1 MGDYFKQSQAL
12 AQASRHAAPAIVGA
26 PPRIAINGRF
36 LTQRASGV
44 QRFAIEAIK
53 AIDVLLDRDYAALK
67 GRVELVAP
75 RQARDFP
82 LKNIPLRRA
91 GFFSGYAWEQFEFPL
106 HAAGRLL
113 LNLCMLGPLM
123 SRHQILVV
131 HDATAR
137 ALPENFSPRFRAA
150 YGFLLPRLCR
160 RAELVVTVSEFS
172 RREIGKWYGA
182 DTGKMPICYE
192 GSDHITAVAAD
203 PAVLSRLNLV
213 GRKFFLGVGVDSANK
228 NVAAVIAA
236 FHKAKLGDTVLVL
249 TGARDPKVF
258 GRIAQIQSEGVRMVG
273 YIPDS
278 ELRALYEH
286 ALALVFPSF
295 YEGFGLPPI
304 EAMTCGCPVIISE
317 QPALSEVCGDAAL
330 RCRADDTDQIM
341 RHMQAL
347 HGDAGLRARLVAA
360 GKERARRYTW
370 DSTARLL
377 LDHCLALD
385 AKRAA

>member
-1 MGDYFKQSQAL
+1 MS
-12 AQASRHAAPAIVGA
+12 P

-44 QRFAIEAIK
+44 QRFAMEAIK

-67 GRVELVAP
+67 GRIELIAP
-75 RQARDFP
+75 RNARDFP
-82 LKNIPLRRA
+82 LKNIPLHRA
-91 GFFSGYAWEQFEFPL
+91 GFFSGYAWEQLEFPML
-106 HAAGRLL
+106 AAGRLL

-123 SRHQILVV
+123 TKHQLVV
-131 HDATAR
+131 MHDATVR

-160 RAELVVTVSEFS
+160 RADLTVTVSEFS

-182 DTGKMPICYE
+182 DTTKMPVCHE
-192 GSDHITAVAAD
+192 GGDHITAVTAD
-203 PAVLSRLNLV
+203 PLVLERLGLV

-228 NVAAVIAA
+228 NIATVVAA
-236 FHKAKLGDTVLVL
+236 FHKAKLDDTLLVL
-249 TGARDPKVF
+249 TGAKDPKVF
-258 GRIAQIQSEGVRMVG
+258 GQIDQSQSEGVRMVG
-273 YIPDS
+273 FIPDTD
-278 ELRALYEH
+278 LRTLYEH

-295 YEGFGLPPI
+295 YEGFGLPPL

-317 QPALSEVCGDAAL
+317 QPALIEVCGDVAL
-330 RCRADDTDQIM
+330 RCDAKDTDCIT

-347 HGDAGLRARLVAA
+347 HSDAALRALLAAA
-360 GKERARRYTW
+360 GKERAQRFTW
-370 DSTARLL
+370 ATTARSL
-377 LDHCLALD
+377 LDDCLAID